1 MLGKYNLV
9 SCKVQRTKY
18 VAECGGL
25 SRRLEDFMHGLSSCC
40 CWWASSSSSSSSS
53 SVRILKRKEG
63 KIFLFRTPSL
73 LSPWKQVFGLSP
85 YTHTPFV
92 FAAIS
97 IFFPCVCSWL
107 VVAVFASIPLLYQST
122 GEPTSQL
129 GKSKYTV
136 LHVDFYK
143 RSLETEF
150 FLPQKNKF
158 RAGNTNYLT
167 HNCPNQFRTKMRPI
181 SML

>member
-63 KIFLFRTPSL
+63 KIFLFSNPLSL

-85 YTHTPFV
+85 YTYTPFV

-107 VVAVFASIPLLYQST
+107 VGGSFCVHSPPIPKHMY
-122 GEPTSQL
+122 SQF
-129 GKSKYTV
+129 GKENKKYTV
-136 LHVDFYK
+136 DCRL
-143 RSLETEF
+143 LQGT
-150 FLPQKNKF
+150 L
-158 RAGNTNYLT
+158 
-167 HNCPNQFRTKMRPI
+167 
-181 SML
+181 